1 MNAWEE
7 IEYAKQEGL
16 AEGREKGLAEGR
28 EKGLAEGRE
37 KGEKS
42 MQLTIAK
49 NMLRKCEEVN
59 CIAEYTGL
67 TEEEVAALAEEA

>member
-7 IEYAKQEGL
+7 IEYAKQE
-16 AEGREKGLAEGR
+16 GLAEGR

-49 NMLRKCEEVN
+49 NMLRKGEEVN